1 MGKVDDQGQHERTLP
16 VSTLQLTA
24 PDQRIKHRLMNF
36 RRTRAVARKEFLHI
50 LRDARSLVMAL
61 ALPLLM
67 ILLFGYALTL
77 DVDRIP
83 TMVFDSDRS
92 PESRELIS
100 RFEGSRYF
108 HILGAVRGY
117 RSIEQKINR
126 DECMLGIVI
135 PQDYSRDLLSGHAPQ
150 VQILFDGSDSNT
162 ASIGLGYANG
172 IVQSFAAEIRER
184 AQNLMGKSAPT
195 SPVEPRLRV
204 WYNSQLKSKNYIV
217 PGLIAIILMIIGAL
231 LTSLTLAREWEMGT
245 MEQILSTPLRPV
257 EIALGKMSA
266 YFTLG
271 VVDMLLTIIVGVGLF
286 QVPQRGSYVFLVF
299 SGCLFLIGALFW
311 GILISA
317 LSRTQLIAYQ
327 LAMLTSFLPAFL
339 LSGFVFAIE
348 TMPVPVQVVTYL
360 FPTRYFV
367 AMLKG
372 VFLRGVGIE
381 ALYAEVLLLALY
393 AAIVFMVA
401 VKRLRQKVA

>member
-1 MGKVDDQGQHERTLP
+1 
-16 VSTLQLTA
+16 
-24 PDQRIKHRLMNF
+24 MNL

-50 LRDARSLVMAL
+50 LRDPRSLVMAL

-83 TMVFDSDRS
+83 TIVYDLDQS
-92 PESRELIS
+92 PESRELTA
-100 RFEGSRYF
+100 RFQGSRYF
-108 HILGAVRGY
+108 QITGVTASYKG
-117 RSIEQKINR
+117 IEEGINS
-126 DECMLGIVI
+126 DECMLGIAI
-135 PQDYSRDLLSGHAPQ
+135 PQDYASDLHLGRAPQ
-150 VQILFDGSDSNT
+150 VQLLFDGSDSNT
-162 ASIGLGYANG
+162 ASIALAYANG
-172 IVQSFAAEIRER
+172 IVQTFARELR
-184 AQNLMGKSAPT
+184 ENAQNKMGRTFPGA
-195 SPVEPRLRV
+195 PVESRLRI

-217 PGLIAIILMIIGAL
+217 PGLIALILMIIGAL

-245 MEQILSTPLRPV
+245 MEQVLSTPLRPA

-266 YFTLG
+266 YFILG
-271 VVDMLLTIIVGVGLF
+271 LLDMLLTIVVGVGIF
-286 QVPQRGSYVFLVF
+286 QVPQRGSYVFLVLT
-299 SGCLFLIGALFW
+299 GCLFLFGALFW

-317 LSRTQLIAYQ
+317 ISRSQLVAYQ

-348 TMPVPVQVVTYL
+348 NMPPVPVQAITYL

-367 AMLKG
+367 TILKG
-372 VFLRGVGIE
+372 IFLRGVGVE
-381 ALYAEVLLLALY
+381 VLYTEVLLLAAY
-393 AAIVFMVA
+393 AGLVFLVA

>member
-1 MGKVDDQGQHERTLP
+1 
-16 VSTLQLTA
+16 
-24 PDQRIKHRLMNF
+24 MNF

-50 LRDARSLVMAL
+50 LRDPRSLAMAL

-83 TMVFDSDRS
+83 TMVLDRDHT
-92 PESRELIS
+92 PESRELIA
-100 RFEGSRYF
+100 RFQGSRYF
-108 HILGAVRGY
+108 NILGAAADY
-117 RSIEQKINR
+117 RSIEQKVDR
-126 DECMLGIVI
+126 DECMLGLVI
-135 PQDYSRDLLSGHAPQ
+135 PPDYARDVHSGRMPK
-150 VQILFDGSDSNT
+150 VQMLFDGSDSNT
-162 ASIGLGYANG
+162 ASIALGYATVV
-172 IVQSFAAEIRER
+172 VQTFATEIRRR
-184 AQNLMGKSAPT
+184 AQNRMGGNLPST
-195 SPVEPRLRV
+195 PVEPRLRV

-217 PGLIAIILMIIGAL
+217 PGLIALILMIIGAL

-245 MEQILSTPLRPV
+245 MEQVLSTPLRPA

-266 YFTLG
+266 YFILG
-271 VVDMLLTIIVGVGLF
+271 LFDMLLTIIVGVGIF
-286 QVPQRGSYVFLVF
+286 QVPQRGSYIFLVLT
-299 SGCLFLIGALFW
+299 GCLFLFGALFW

-317 LSRTQLIAYQ
+317 ISRSQLVAYQ

-348 TMPVPVQVVTYL
+348 NMPPVPVQVITYL

-367 AMLKG
+367 TILKG
-372 VFLRGVGIE
+372 IFLRGVGIE
-381 ALYAEVLLLALY
+381 VLYNEVLLLAAY
-393 AAIVFMVA
+393 AVLVFLVA